1 MIPKS
6 KFFTSGFSFVE
17 LMIAVAVLGI
27 LAAVAV
33 PSYNK
38 HKAKART
45 VEAKINLASLYSIE
59 NGARSTYGTYASCL
73 KRLGLKLDP
82 AEDRFYLIGFG
93 ATGDNVE
100 DNNLKLGQPYAG
112 NLYLQ
117 NKFNIKDCVSPSRL
131 PEEGN
136 HYFKAGKKLP
146 GTNRV
151 CYLAHPTNRASCIPI
166 NDTEVPDP
174 FNEGKVLT
182 RSATTTRK
190 DQFTAMA
197 AGYIFAWKEDD
208 KEAKPDMWIINEK
221 KQIGQ
226 VQEGY

>member
-1 MIPKS
+1 
-6 KFFTSGFSFVE
+6 
-17 LMIAVAVLGI
+17 
-27 LAAVAV
+27 
-33 PSYNK
+33 
-38 HKAKART
+38 
-45 VEAKINLASLYSIE
+45 
-59 NGARSTYGTYASCL
+59 
-73 KRLGLKLDP
+73 
-82 AEDRFYLIGFG
+82 
-93 ATGDNVE
+93 GDNVE
-100 DNNLKLGQPYAG
+100 DDNIKHGKPYAG

-131 PEEGN
+131 PVEGN

-151 CYLAHPTNRASCIPI
+151 CYLAHPTNKASCIPI

-174 FNEGKVLT
+174 LNEGKVLT

-226 VQEGY
+226 VQAGY